1 MICIWLLHYGTPLL
15 DIWEKL
21 NEVEFRVLRSFLR
34 IPNRWK
40 QNKCHFLT
48 CHTLSPKH
56 FTPFTFKLILIEIQF
71 TWFWFIYI
79 YFIKLFCKKHLMS
92 YKFFSFFK
100 NRTCSFNGNKHVLPK
115 TSWAIYNS
123 NNKSSWEFEYKIT
136 LGSMPK

>member
-1 MICIWLLHYGTPLL
+1 MIVSLWNSVIEHLGEAEWSWILSTMQFFKNP
-15 DIWEKL
+15 KL
-21 NEVEFRVLRSFLR
+21 KKTKQMSLPDLPHSFPQALYS
-34 IPNRWK
+34 
-40 QNKCHFLT
+40 LV
-48 CHTLSPKH
+48 
-56 FTPFTFKLILIEIQF
+56 FKPILIEIQF

-92 YKFFSFFK
+92 YKFFSFLK

-115 TSWAIYNS
+115 PSWTIYNS